1 MERVKV
7 IFIGDIV
14 GKAGRRAVRALLP
27 VLLRDHEVDL
37 VLANGENAA
46 AGFGITPQI
55 ARELL
60 DDSIDLLTSGNH
72 IWDRK
77 EIIEFLE
84 RGQGLLRPI
93 NYPPGAPGA
102 GSALLVTR
110 TGKRVGIINASGR
123 VFMGDLECPF
133 RAVAHE
139 AERIRKT
146 TPVIIV
152 DFHAEATSEKEALG
166 WFLDGQVSAVIGTH
180 THVQTADE
188 RVLPQG
194 TAYITDAGMS
204 GARDSVIGVKKE
216 IAIERFLTRIPYKF
230 ETATEDVRMQGVMVS
245 VDAATGRSTAIE
257 RFDLPVETVQF

>member
-1 MERVKV
+1 MKV

-27 VLLRDHEVDL
+27 VLLRDHQVDL
-37 VLANGENAA
+37 VVANGENAA
-46 AGFGITPQI
+46 GGFGITPQI
-55 ARELL
+55 VRELL
-60 DDSIDLLTSGNH
+60 EDSVDLLTSGNH

-77 EIIEFLE
+77 EIIEFFHRE
-84 RGQGLLRPI
+84 QGLLRPI
-93 NYPPGAPGA
+93 NYPPGTPGA
-102 GSALLVTR
+102 GSAVIVTR
-110 TGKRVGIINASGR
+110 TGERVGIINASGR
-123 VFMGDLECPF
+123 VFMGDMDCPF
-133 RAVAHE
+133 RATTKE
-139 AERIRKT
+139 IEKMRKT

-152 DFHAEATSEKEALG
+152 DFHAEATSEKAALG

-216 IAIERFLTRIPYKF
+216 IAIERFLTQIPNKF
-230 ETATEDVRMQGVMVS
+230 ETANEDVRLQGVMVS
-245 VDAATGRSTAIE
+245 IDATTGRSIAIE
-257 RFDLPVETVQF
+257 RFDLPVQSLRL